1 MHILATFA
9 TLCCQTRW
17 PRNHSCTTQE
27 HVSFFRDIFGHFRK
41 FRLFRQI
48 CKKRSKSENL
58 WKTLKTQFH
67 KCAHFCKTFSQT
79 RTSPKTF
86 RACSQV
92 SANVQMC
99 KCANVQMCKNVSCT
113 KCANLQRKYFSKCRN
128 HKSALCTKTQMQ
140 ISAHVTISEMQNSF
154 LSVWKFFVV
163 LWKVFY
169 MCTIFYKNNILFLL
183 INNNLYII
191 TYYKK
196 INKSQLKNS

>member
-41 FRLFRQI
+41 FRLFRVFRHF
-48 CKKRSKSENL
+48 CSKVRIL
-58 WKTLKTQFH
+58 WKMLKNKISHVRVFAKKNFTNLKLAQKEFT
-67 KCAHFCKTFSQT
+67 CAKLF
-79 RTSPKTF
+79 RTCAK
-86 RACSQV
+86 R
-92 SANVQMC
+92 

-140 ISAHVTISEMQNSF
+140 ISAEFTI
-154 LSVWKFFVV
+154 LSVHNFVEW
-163 LWKVFY
+163 LFLFY
-169 MCTIFYKNNILFLL
+169 VWENISLCKNNL
-183 INNNLYII
+183 I
-191 TYYKK
+191 K
-196 INKSQLKNS
+196 I

>member
-27 HVSFFRDIFGHFRK
+27 HVSFFRTFSGHFRK
-41 FRLFRQI
+41 FRLFRHFD
-48 CKKRSKSENL
+48 KKRSNLQIL
-58 WKTLKTQFH
+58 WKMLKNKISHVRTFS
-67 KCAHFCKTFSQT
+67 KTFSQT

-99 KCANVQMCKNVSCT
+99 KCANVQMCKKPSCT
-113 KCANLQRKYFSKCRN
+113 KCANLQRKLFSKCRN

-140 ISAHVTISEMQNSF
+140 ISAHVKFRRVQYFFSLCANFFYAYIFFFTTNFKFVNSF
-154 LSVWKFFVV
+154 HHSIK
-163 LWKVFY
+163 
-169 MCTIFYKNNILFLL
+169 LL
-183 INNNLYII
+183 YFN
-191 TYYKK
+191 
-196 INKSQLKNS
+196 

>member
-27 HVSFFRDIFGHFRK
+27 HVSFFRTFSGHFRK
-41 FRLFRQI
+41 FRLFRVFLDFRQI
-48 CKKRSKSENL
+48 WQKVCKSANL
-58 WKTLKTQFH
+58 
-67 KCAHFCKTFSQT
+67 HFTCSRTFSKTFSQT

-113 KCANLQRKYFSKCRN
+113 KCANLQRKLFSKCRN
-128 HKSALCTKTQMQ
+128 HKSALCTNLQMQ
-140 ISAHVTISEMQNSF
+140 LSAHVTIFTRATNLFFHVQSF
-154 LSVWKFFVV
+154 L
-163 LWKVFY
+163 
-169 MCTIFYKNNILFLL
+169 
-183 INNNLYII
+183 
-191 TYYKK
+191 
-196 INKSQLKNS
+196 